1 MKMLRI
7 FIEEKFEKRSFR
19 RGAADGP
26 HRGDEREEREADDPH
41 LVAYVHRLSG
51 DGRAHDRRPRRAQAR
66 ARVHLR
72 ADGRPQAGR
81 VRSDAN
87 VPRPLR
93 RPQDRG
99 EKARVS
105 TVETPRE
112 VRAQAKY
119 VRMSPRKARLVAEH
133 IRGRSVP
140 EARAVLAFTARE
152 AAGVLQKV
160 LQSAVSN
167 AEANHGIAEDQLYVK
182 ATYVDGGP
190 VMKRWRAR
198 ARGRV
203 ARIRKRTCHITVTLV
218 EAPPVAAPAV
228 EEPAQAEATEESPAP
243 KRKPAAKKATAAKKT
258 PAKKKAS
265 AT

>member
-1 MKMLRI
+1 M
-7 FIEEKFEKRSFR
+7 S
-19 RGAADGP
+19 
-26 HRGDEREEREADDPH
+26 
-41 LVAYVHRLSG
+41 S
-51 DGRAHDRRPRRAQAR
+51 
-66 ARVHLR
+66 
-72 ADGRPQAGR
+72 
-81 VRSDAN
+81 
-87 VPRPLR
+87 
-93 RPQDRG
+93 
-99 EKARVS
+99 
-105 TVETPRE
+105 VETPRE

-140 EARAVLAFTARE
+140 EARAVLAFTSRE

-167 AEANHGIAEDQLYVK
+167 AEANHGIAEDRLYVK

-218 EAPPVAAPAV
+218 EAPLVAAPAV
-228 EEPAQAEATEESPAP
+228 EQAAPAEVAEAPKP
-243 KRKPAAKKATAAKKT
+243 KRAAAKKT
-258 PAKKKAS
+258 RASGSKKKTASKRPAKKKEA
-265 AT
+265 AK

>member
-1 MKMLRI
+1 M
-7 FIEEKFEKRSFR
+7 
-19 RGAADGP
+19 
-26 HRGDEREEREADDPH
+26 
-41 LVAYVHRLSG
+41 
-51 DGRAHDRRPRRAQAR
+51 
-66 ARVHLR
+66 
-72 ADGRPQAGR
+72 
-81 VRSDAN
+81 
-87 VPRPLR
+87 
-93 RPQDRG
+93 
-99 EKARVS
+99 S

-140 EARAVLAFTARE
+140 EARAVLAFTSRE

-167 AEANHGIAEDQLYVK
+167 AEANHGIAEDRLYVK

-218 EAPPVAAPAV
+218 EAPVVAAPVV
-228 EEPAQAEATEESPAP
+228 EEAAPAEVAEAPKP
-243 KRKPAAKKATAAKKT
+243 KRAAAKKT
-258 PAKKKAS
+258 TASGSKKKSASKRPAKKKEA
-265 AT
+265 AK

>member
-1 MKMLRI
+1 M
-7 FIEEKFEKRSFR
+7 S
-19 RGAADGP
+19 
-26 HRGDEREEREADDPH
+26 
-41 LVAYVHRLSG
+41 S
-51 DGRAHDRRPRRAQAR
+51 
-66 ARVHLR
+66 
-72 ADGRPQAGR
+72 
-81 VRSDAN
+81 
-87 VPRPLR
+87 
-93 RPQDRG
+93 
-99 EKARVS
+99 
-105 TVETPRE
+105 VETPRE

-140 EARAVLAFTARE
+140 EARAVLAFTSRE

-167 AEANHGIAEDQLYVK
+167 AEANHGIAEDRLYVK

-218 EAPPVAAPAV
+218 EAPAVAVPAV
-228 EEPAQAEATEESPAP
+228 EEAAPAEVAEAPKP
-243 KRKPAAKKATAAKKT
+243 KRAAAKKT
-258 PAKKKAS
+258 TASHSKKKSASKRPAKKKEA
-265 AT
+265 AK